1 MRVMF
6 GQLVLA
12 VVIAAVGGICWTLAQ
27 AERRV
32 ADARGQL
39 ATLQYAGTAAR
50 SAEVDA
56 ALRHAGWTPIIGT
69 GMAADAHD
77 DRATAAYWLLRYE
90 DLTAQ
95 RDAGDRDPQVLLL
108 AANTAFR
115 ASQTVP
121 SDRPEGV
128 RRLDAVI
135 KTYADVLKSG
145 AGQAD
150 AAYNY
155 EFVLRMRDAL
165 SHNRIGAIPAPD
177 PQTTLHGHVGAPPK
191 GVEMSK
197 FKVMI
202 PKRGDER
209 KQNDEA
215 GKNGQRQRKG

>member
-1 MRVMF
+1 MRVMI

-12 VVIAAVGGICWTLAQ
+12 VVIAAAGGVCWTLAQ

-39 ATLQYAGTAAR
+39 ATLQYLGTTAR

-56 ALRHAGWTPIIGT
+56 ALRYSAWTPVIGT
-69 GMAADAHD
+69 GMAAAAHD
-77 DRATAAYWLLRYE
+77 DRATATYWLSRYD

-95 RDAGDRDPQVLLL
+95 RDAGDRDPGVLLL
-108 AANTAFR
+108 AANASFR
-115 ASQTVP
+115 ASQANA
-121 SDRPEGV
+121 SDRATGV
-128 RRLDAVI
+128 RQLEAVI

-145 AGQAD
+145 SGQAD

-155 EFVLRMRDAL
+155 EFVVRMRDAL
-165 SHNRIGAIPAPD
+165 VHNRIGAIPAPD

-215 GKNGQRQRKG
+215 GKNGQRQKKG